1 MCPRPSSFSSTLL
14 LDLIQVL
21 EQLFYFI
28 RHSGATITEKT
39 FNKVVQCGSV
49 RGEPVKR
56 FLRDLTWLHAPAVV
70 LSTFWDKSK
79 KDQHHHHLNDLLTFL
94 SGVSVSEENSGE
106 PDSSICCLQDFVY
119 TNLVMSN
126 ISLSSNAVFKKMKC
140 IRRMEGQL

>member
-1 MCPRPSSFSSTLL
+1 MIDVNIEAIIHFLCVLEFISSTVL

-28 RHSGATITEKT
+28 RHPGATITEKT

-56 FLRDLTWLHAPAVV
+56 FLHDLTWLHAPAVV
-70 LSTFWDKSK
+70 LSTFWDNSK
-79 KDQHHHHLNDLLTFL
+79 KDQHHHHMNDFLTFL

-106 PDSSICCLQDFVY
+106 TDTLPSAAFNTLFTPTLSCLTFPLLL
-119 TNLVMSN
+119 T
-126 ISLSSNAVFKKMKC
+126 VF
-140 IRRMEGQL
+140 